1 MRPKPPTKNPND
13 KKGTG
18 IPLSTTNRPK
28 KDKFFKKTKK
38 TKPVENPRGSTG
50 AREGEGGSFAFE
62 SDFNMSKGG
71 PILTKTRG
79 TGAATKGLNF
89 QRNN

>member
-38 TKPVENPRGSTG
+38 TKPVNDVRGSNG
-50 AREGEGGSFAFE
+50 AREGGGGGFNFE
-62 SDFNMSKGG
+62 ADFNMSKGG
-71 PILTKTRG
+71 PVLTKTRG